1 MKVNDILV
9 EGYYDVEKD
18 RYSVALIDDTRRPRF
33 TLEHLNK
40 LRKVREFRKF
50 EKLDQK
56 VFIKA
61 NLWERRR
68 LWHPKMICVWFVK
81 RG

>member
-1 MKVNDILV
+1 MKVKDILV

-18 RYSVALIDDTRRPRF
+18 RYGVALIDDTSRPRF

-50 EKLDQK
+50 EK
-56 VFIKA
+56 I
-61 NLWERRR
+61 NRRS
-68 LWHPKMICVWFVK
+68 LLAQIYAPPPAEGEM
-81 RG
+81 GGL

>member
-1 MKVNDILV
+1 MKVKDILI

-18 RYSVALIDDTRRPRF
+18 RHGVALIDDTRRPRF

-50 EKLDQK
+50 EKINRKSLLQQ
-56 VFIKA
+56 IYA
-61 NLWERRR
+61 PAPAEEQMGGL
-68 LWHPKMICVWFVK
+68 
-81 RG
+81 

>member
-1 MKVNDILV
+1 MKVKDILI

-18 RYSVALIDDTRRPRF
+18 RYGVALIDDTRRPRF

-50 EKLDQK
+50 EKINRK
-56 VFIKA
+56 S
-61 NLWERRR
+61 LWQN
-68 LWHPKMICVWFVK
+68 KY
-81 RG
+81 

>member
-1 MKVNDILV
+1 MKVKDILI

-18 RYSVALIDDTRRPRF
+18 RYNVALIDDTRRPRF

-50 EKLDQK
+50 EKINRK
-56 VFIKA
+56 S
-61 NLWERRR
+61 
-68 LWHPKMICVWFVK
+68 
-81 RG
+81 